1 MSKSYIEKNVDQ
13 IMSEKEFPLN
23 MAMACCWILGNF
35 KGINLKLL
43 DVSKN
48 SSLADYYILASA
60 TNPTQA
66 QSMAEEITY
75 QMKRKGHPTT
85 SKEGSDNDSEWVLLD
100 LRDIIV
106 HIFQE
111 NSRPVYDLDN
121 LWEDAV
127 AVEIPHSYY
136 FSDRELAEGE
146 NAESGDS
153 SDVKKDDDKDYF

>member
-1 MSKSYIEKNVDQ
+1 MSKSYIETNVDQ
-13 IMSEKEFPLN
+13 IFEEKEFPLN

-43 DVSKN
+43 DVSKS

-60 TNPTQA
+60 NNPTQA
-66 QSMAEEITY
+66 QSMADEIVS
-75 QMKRKGHPTT
+75 QMKRKGHPTK
-85 SKEGSDNDSEWVLLD
+85 SKEGHESESEWVLLD

-121 LWEDAV
+121 LWEDAKV
-127 AVEIPHSYY
+127 VEIPHSYY
-136 FSDRELAEGE
+136 FSDSELEQEERAQQ
-146 NAESGDS
+146 
-153 SDVKKDDDKDYF
+153 KKDDDKDYF

>member
-43 DVSKN
+43 NVSKH

-66 QSMAEEITY
+66 QSMAEEIIA
-75 QMKRKGHPTT
+75 QMKRKGYPTT
-85 SKEGSDNDSEWVLLD
+85 SKEGNEQESEWVLLD

-121 LWEDAV
+121 LWEEAEV
-127 AVEIPHSYY
+127 IEIPHSYY
-136 FSDRELAEGE
+136 YSDKEIEE
-146 NAESGDS
+146 QKK
-153 SDVKKDDDKDYF
+153 SDDLKKDDDKDYF